1 MFFRSINDMNMTIL
15 RNLTMIPQDI
25 DLVVGIPRSGLL
37 AANMLALY
45 LNKPITDLDGLIE
58 GRMLSKGKRVVAN
71 FDGDIIGTA
80 KKILIFDDC
89 ISRGTEINKAKKR
102 IEQAGLAD
110 RAMYGCVFSF
120 PENPHLADIV
130 MEMIPRPMCF
140 QWSCMYTPELSYSCV
155 DIDGILC
162 HDCPKE
168 QDDDADGYIRFL
180 ENATPLFLPTH
191 EVRWLVT
198 SRLEKYREHTERWLA
213 KHNVPY
219 RELIMLDAANPQERA
234 ANGAHWRFK
243 ADFYKSQKDAWL
255 FIESD
260 PYSASEISKA
270 AGKPALCPIT
280 ASMYGIEGSEHIELF
295 KQKSGFSKLVR
306 RIKRAPRKLVR
317 EAKSLGRA

>member
-15 RNLTMIPQDI
+15 RNLEKIPQDI

-45 LNKPITDLDGLIE
+45 LNKPITDLDGLLE

-71 FDGDIIGTA
+71 FDGDIIGSA

-89 ISRGTEINKAKKR
+89 ISRGTEINKAKAR
-102 IEQAGLAD
+102 IEEAGLSD
-110 RAMYGCVFSF
+110 RAIYGCVFSF

-168 QDDDADGYIRFL
+168 QDDDGAGYIEFL
-180 ENATPLFLPTH
+180 EKATPLFLPTH

-219 RELIMLDAANPQERA
+219 QELIMLDVASQAERA
-234 ANGAHWRFK
+234 EGGAHWKFK

-270 AGKPALCPIT
+270 AGKPALCPMT
-280 ASMYGIEGSEHIELF
+280 ATMYGIEGSENVELF
-295 KQKSGFSKLVR
+295 KQRSGFSKLVR
-306 RIKRAPRKLVR
+306 KIKRAPSKLVR
-317 EAKSLGRA
+317 EAKALGRA

>member
-58 GRMLSKGKRVVAN
+58 GRMLSKGKRVVSN
-71 FDGDIIGTA
+71 FDDNVIGSA

-89 ISRGTEINKAKKR
+89 ISRGTEMNKAKKR
-102 IEQAGLAD
+102 IEEAGFSD
-110 RAMYGCVFSF
+110 RVIYGCVFSF

-130 MEMIPRPMCF
+130 MEIIPRPMCF
-140 QWSCMYTPELSYSCV
+140 QWSCMYTPELSLACV

-162 HDCPKE
+162 LDCPKE
-168 QDDDADGYIRFL
+168 QDDDGEGYLEFL
-180 ENATPLFLPTH
+180 ENATPLFLPTY

-198 SRLEKYREHTERWLA
+198 SRLEKYREQTEKWLA
-213 KHNVPY
+213 KHNIPY
-219 RELIMLDAANPQERA
+219 KELIMLDVDSQAERMED
-234 ANGAHWRFK
+234 GTHWKFK
-243 ADFYKSQKDAWL
+243 ADFYKSQKDAWM
-255 FIESD
+255 FFESD

-270 AGKPALCPIT
+270 TGKPVLCPVSAT
-280 ASMYGIEGSEHIELF
+280 MYGTEGSEGLELV
-295 KQKSGFSKLVR
+295 KQLSGFSKLINK
-306 RIKRAPRKLVR
+306 IKRIPYKLVR
-317 EAKSLGRA
+317 KARSLGQA

>member
-15 RNLTMIPQDI
+15 RNLSMVPQDI

-45 LNKPITDLDGLIE
+45 LNKPITDLDGLLE
-58 GRMLSKGKRVVAN
+58 GRMLSKGKRVVTN
-71 FDGDIIGTA
+71 FDDDIIGSA

-102 IEQAGLAD
+102 IEEAGLSD
-110 RAMYGCVFSF
+110 RVIYGCVFSF

-130 MEMIPRPMCF
+130 MEIIPRPMCF
-140 QWSCMYTPELSYSCV
+140 QWSCMYTPELSLMCV

-162 HDCPKE
+162 QDCPKE
-168 QDDDADGYIRFL
+168 QDDDGEKYLEFL
-180 ENATPLFLPTH
+180 ENATPLFIPTY
-191 EVRWLVT
+191 EIRWLVT

-213 KHNVPY
+213 KHNIPY
-219 RELIMLDAANPQERA
+219 KELIMLDADSNAERQRD
-234 ANGAHWRFK
+234 GAHWKFK

-270 AGKPALCPIT
+270 AGKPSMCPVS
-280 ASMYGIEGSEHIELF
+280 AAMYGIEGSEEVELV
-295 KQKSGFSKLVR
+295 KQLSGFSALVR
-306 RIKRAPRKLVR
+306 KIKKAPFKILRKARSLSRA
-317 EAKSLGRA
+317 

>member
-1 MFFRSINDMNMTIL
+1 MFFRSISDMNMTIL

-45 LNKPITDLDGLIE
+45 LNKPITDLDGLLE

-71 FDGDIIGTA
+71 FDGDIIGSA

-89 ISRGTEINKAKKR
+89 ISRGTEINKAR
-102 IEQAGLAD
+102 QRVEEAGLGD
-110 RAMYGCVFSF
+110 RAIYGCVFSF

-130 MEMIPRPMCF
+130 METIPRPMCF

-168 QDDDADGYIRFL
+168 QDDDGEGYIKFL

-219 RELIMLDAANPQERA
+219 KELIMLDAANPTERA

-280 ASMYGIEGSEHIELF
+280 ATMYGIEGSEHVELI

-306 RIKRAPRKLVR
+306 RIKRAPSKLVR
-317 EAKSLGRA
+317 EARAIVGT